1 MKENSKIFK
10 GIVERRKSYRVFDP
24 DYKVTD
30 EVIEQCLKNA
40 ILSPNSSNMQLWEFY
55 VISKHEDIQTVGN
68 ICLNQNGAKTASQ
81 IVIFV
86 ARPDKWKDRQKSIV
100 AHLDTIYDDRTTKE
114 AKKAYSYY
122 IKVLPILF
130 ESSFLFIRNPIKR
143 LISLYNG
150 SKKPFYREV
159 HSNDLQIVAQKSV
172 ALAAQTFMLSV
183 SAEGLDCLPME
194 GLDSIRMKTFLKL
207 PKGAKINMAVAVGKG
222 KPEGIYGPRFRIPYN
237 EVVFKV

>member
-1 MKENSKIFK
+1 MTENSKIFK

-24 DYKVTD
+24 NYKISD
-30 EVIEQCLKNA
+30 EIIKSCLENA

-55 VISKHEDIQTVGN
+55 VISKPEDIQTVGK
-68 ICLNQNGAKTASQ
+68 ICLNQNGAKSASQ

-86 ARPDKWKDRQKSIV
+86 ARPDKWKDRQKSII
-100 AHLDTIYDDRTTKE
+100 AHLDTRYNDRTTKE

-159 HSNDLQIVAQKSV
+159 HSNDLQVVAHKSV

-183 SAEGLDCLPME
+183 SSEGLDCLPME
-194 GLDSIRMKTFLKL
+194 GLDSKRMKAFLKL

-222 KPEGIYGPRFRIPYN
+222 LPEGIYGPRFRIPYN
-237 EVVFKV
+237 EVVFNV